1 MGLPAMSSSRED
13 LEEVLRGD
21 PSLQYIYSQLLK
33 NVKSIKDSMQV
44 IRNGLTAHSEEAAY
58 ARSYLGANREALENL
73 KRTRVIV
80 SITEYKAII
89 RDLSASANYLNDI
102 DNVMKSLVKM
112 LKEKERDLREAE
124 RTVEKFIAATTAAK
138 VLDYAAYAKKR
149 SNS

>member
-1 MGLPAMSSSRED
+1 
-13 LEEVLRGD
+13 
-21 PSLQYIYSQLLK
+21 
-33 NVKSIKDSMQV
+33 MQV